1 MDKVLIR
8 FYCIRIKKGITV
20 MERNS
25 QFYERLL
32 RVTFQSVRSTNQVG
46 RELGYT
52 RNTLHNYKNG
62 SEPSGSRLL
71 QIANYFSVSSEY
83 LIGKSDY
90 KDFHESTKV
99 LFEKLNEKE
108 KIEMSTYC
116 QEWLFSQVRSYQN

>member
-1 MDKVLIR
+1 
-8 FYCIRIKKGITV
+8 

-108 KIEMSTYC
+108 KNRNEHLLPRVVVFSGKELSKLAKL
-116 QEWLFSQVRSYQN
+116 QHPLFKHL